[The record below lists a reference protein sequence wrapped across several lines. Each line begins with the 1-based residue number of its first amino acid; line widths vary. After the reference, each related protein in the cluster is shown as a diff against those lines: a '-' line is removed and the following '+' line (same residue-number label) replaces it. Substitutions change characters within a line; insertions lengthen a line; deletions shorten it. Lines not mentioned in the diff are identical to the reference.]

1 MLCRISRWMISRSQ
15 DTGAKMPRAVE
26 RHVGRC
32 RDCGAFARAT
42 MSVASRLRSERA
54 AFLDKVPDF
63 PLDLGADRASVEMA
77 PRTAQ
82 RASRAPRRLV
92 FGLRP
97 LPAAAAALI
106 LVAVS
111 GIIVA
116 RATRR
121 PVAANPQ
128 DLAAMRTAFKN
139 LTSAPEG
146 IPGVLGQ
153 AESSLDKE
161 RQVLERSLV
170 AAADYLQSRLNIKIE
185 RKANSRS
192 I

>member
-15 DTGAKMPRAVE
+15 DTGKKLPPAIE

-32 RDCGAFARAT
+32 RDCGAFARASMT
-42 MSVASRLRSERA
+42 VASRLRSERT
-54 AFLDKVPDF
+54 AFLEKVPDF
-63 PLDLGADRASVEMA
+63 PLDLGADRAVFETE
-77 PRTAQ
+77 PRTAEK
-82 RASRAPRRLV
+82 ASRAPRRLV

-97 LPAAAAALI
+97 LPVAAAALV
-106 LVAVS
+106 LAVTA
-111 GIIVA
+111 GIIVFQT
-116 RATRR
+116 TRR
-121 PVAANPQ
+121 PAPANPH
-128 DLAAMRTAFKN
+128 DLVAMRAALKS

-153 AESSLDKE
+153 AESSLDRE

-185 RKANSRS
+185 RKGQAKSL
-192 I
+192 

>member
-15 DTGAKMPRAVE
+15 DTGKRMPRAIE

-32 RDCGAFARAT
+32 RECGAFARASMT
-42 MSVASRLRSERA
+42 LASRLRSERA

-63 PLDLGADRASVEMA
+63 PVDLGADRVALATE
-77 PRTAQ
+77 PRTAE
-82 RASRAPRRLV
+82 RISLAPRRLV

-111 GIIVA
+111 GIVVA

-121 PVAANPQ
+121 PAANPQ
-128 DLAAMRTAFKN
+128 DVIAAKAALKSLAT
-139 LTSAPEG
+139 APEG

-161 RQVLERSLV
+161 RRVLERSLV
-170 AAADYLQSRLNIKIE
+170 AAADYLQSLLNIRIE
-185 RKANSRS
+185 RKNQAKPL
-192 I
+192 